1 MMIRLPRSSSPP
13 STDISSATGRRS
25 LSRSR
30 FCGHWVRQNSA
41 SLLQTLSSCW
51 SFCISAT
58 RFSVAGMWLR
68 AAETCVSLELS
79 ICWPCVCCGG
89 PRQGVR
95 HCEVLP
101 RDVRDCEAVP
111 HHPEPETL
119 EPEGELVK
127 AFLRAKQWFVIC
139 FNVEVEVVRQAF
151 TCPCKGQSL
160 LFYLGISL
168 FCRGEGP
175 RFIGDWLELSVVLFL
190 QKDCTDSVR

>member
-1 MMIRLPRSSSPP
+1 MVGSEVAVEVPFLWPLGTAELCQLVANSVFLLEFLYLCD
-13 STDISSATGRRS
+13 TFLCGWNVAEGNVDEEGR
-25 LSRSR
+25 
-30 FCGHWVRQNSA
+30 
-41 SLLQTLSSCW
+41 
-51 SFCISAT
+51 
-58 RFSVAGMWLR
+58 
-68 AAETCVSLELS
+68 VSLELS
-79 ICWPCVCCGG
+79 ICWPCVCCGA
-89 PRQGVR
+89 PRQGVC

-127 AFLRAKQWFVIC
+127 AFLRAKQRFVIC
-139 FNVEVEVVRQAF
+139 FNVEVEAQEVVRQAF

-160 LFYLGISL
+160 IFYLGVSL

-175 RFIGDWLELSVVLFL
+175 RFIGNWLALSVVLFL